1 MVVSVDAMGGDYAPG
16 VVIRGALQALDNYSD
31 VEVILVGNEN
41 VIKNELAKVLYQND
55 IKKFIIASDSDELTN
70 DLLIQN
76 SEFNLELESFLNSLS
91 ESKDMKTVQ
100 NMVNDFRKSWKGE

>member
-1 MVVSVDAMGGDYAPG
+1 MSSV
-16 VVIRGALQALDNYSD
+16 N
-31 VEVILVGNEN
+31 GNGKGTIVMSFLYPTLKVTEQ
-41 VIKNELAKVLYQND
+41 IDLEFKLKNELAKVLYQND
-55 IKKFIIASDSDELTN
+55 IKKFIIASDSDKLTN
-70 DLLIQN
+70 HLLIQN